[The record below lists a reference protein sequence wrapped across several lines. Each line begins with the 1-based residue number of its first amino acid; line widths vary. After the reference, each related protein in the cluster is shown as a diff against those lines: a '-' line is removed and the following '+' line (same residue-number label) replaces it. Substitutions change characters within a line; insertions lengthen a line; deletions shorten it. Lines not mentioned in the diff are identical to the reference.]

1 MLQEGARARARG
13 GRRRPH
19 EVQGRAFSPSDEMAF
34 DNNLDYCVEN
44 RFVSPHA
51 ALMRALLHE
60 RVPPHVTR
68 RPNAESERAVEE
80 DEEQRDREQEF
91 RADEH
96 ERYREST

>member
-1 MLQEGARARARG
+1 
-13 GRRRPH
+13 
-19 EVQGRAFSPSDEMAF
+19 
-34 DNNLDYCVEN
+34 
-44 RFVSPHA
+44 
-51 ALMRALLHE
+51 MRALLHE

-96 ERYREST
+96 ERYKGEHVIHIEHVGLPLQVVKCAAQCVARRCAGRERRSAPSAWLDV